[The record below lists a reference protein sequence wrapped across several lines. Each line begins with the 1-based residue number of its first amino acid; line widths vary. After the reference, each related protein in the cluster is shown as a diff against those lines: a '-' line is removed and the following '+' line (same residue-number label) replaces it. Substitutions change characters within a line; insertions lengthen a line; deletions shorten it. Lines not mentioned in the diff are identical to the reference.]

1 MAEFRDATTAIEQTE
16 AQLSTTRT
24 NAVGVTRHPLGRAE
38 ALAILDDAVVTDSS
52 GLDASTWPIAAA
64 MLQFPSTAPGGKSVR
79 EAGPDHWKRQF
90 RRLRRLGFSAVE
102 IPSAWLPIA
111 DMTSAE
117 RRSLTAA
124 LNETGL
130 DVVATSMVRMSVIDP
145 DPDLALVHL
154 EATHRGI
161 DAAADIGSPIIG
173 LGLHE
178 PLSDRE
184 TSIPWFWTVTGAQNP
199 PDRELWDL
207 AVARFQELADHAA
220 AVGVDISIEVYE
232 GTFTDSADAM
242 VAFIGDIGRPNV
254 GVNPDLGNLM
264 RPQSPIEPWE
274 AMAVKLL
281 PLANYWHVKNYSRI
295 EDPVAG
301 RYYSVPSTLPVGLV
315 DYRKAVR
322 YAIANGFRG
331 AFLCENY
338 GGDGLGVSAD
348 NARYLRELI
357 EDAIEDGRA

>member
-1 MAEFRDATTAIEQTE
+1 LADSQTLSASDPRTE
-16 AQLSTTRT
+16 AELSIARRE
-24 NAVGVTRHPLGRAE
+24 AVGVPERALGRAE
-38 ALAILDDAVVTDSS
+38 ALAILDDAVVPDDPS
-52 GLDASTWPIAAA
+52 LDAAGWPIAAA
-64 MLQFPSTAPGGKSVR
+64 MLQFPSTVPGGRSVR
-79 EAGPDHWKRQF
+79 EAGADHWARQF
-90 RRLRRLGFSAVE
+90 RRMSRLGFSAVE

-111 DMTSAE
+111 ELTTAE
-117 RRSLTAA
+117 RRTLTSA
-124 LNETGL
+124 LADAGL

-145 DPDLALVHL
+145 DPARALAHL

-161 DAAADIGSPIIG
+161 DAAAEIGSPIIG
-173 LGLHE
+173 LGLHQ
-178 PLSDRE
+178 PLTDRE
-184 TSIPWFWTVTGAQNP
+184 TSIPWFWTVTGAQDP
-199 PDRELWDL
+199 PEREVWDL
-207 AVARFQELADHAA
+207 AVARFQDLADHAA
-220 AVGVDISIEVYE
+220 TVGVDISIEVYE
-232 GTFTDSADAM
+232 GTFTDNADSM
-242 VAFIGDIGRPNV
+242 VAFLHDIDRPNV

-348 NARYLRELI
+348 NARYLRGLI
-357 EDAIEDGRA
+357 ADAIEEGRS